1 MSRDP
6 TFFFVIPCFNEQD
19 NVGATVGSGARTER
33 LRASRRCCLQLAA
46 LVLLG
51 RKRAARYVET
61 GHLNAHNHCDRL
73 FAQTRVGLLTVPAN
87 QNLKG
92 SIRCRITY
100 DSEALN
106 GHLELFLWA

>member
-1 MSRDP
+1 MSIDA

-19 NVGATVGSGARTER
+19 NVGATIGSGARPER

-73 FAQTRVGLLTVPAN
+73 FAQTRVGLLTVPA
-87 QNLKG
+87 
-92 SIRCRITY
+92 
-100 DSEALN
+100 D
-106 GHLELFLWA
+106 LELFLWA

>member
-1 MSRDP
+1 MRHSSLSFPASTSRTMSERRL
-6 TFFFVIPCFNEQD
+6 
-19 NVGATVGSGARTER
+19 ARVRAER

-51 RKRAARYVET
+51 RKPAARYVET

-87 QNLKG
+87 QSLKG
-92 SIRCRITY
+92 RMRCRITY
-100 DSEALN
+100 DSVALN